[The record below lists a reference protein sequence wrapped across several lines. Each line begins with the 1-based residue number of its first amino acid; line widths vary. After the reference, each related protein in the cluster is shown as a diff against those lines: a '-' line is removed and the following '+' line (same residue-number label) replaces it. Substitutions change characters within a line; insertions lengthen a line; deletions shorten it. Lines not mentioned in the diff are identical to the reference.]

1 MEIASEVPA
10 VMKSLSAILADEPL
24 AALRALADWWGAET
38 PTEDSAEARQR
49 LERAMR
55 DTVASRFVWEQLP
68 EDERRTLFAVVG
80 PSARNWCLLE
90 MLSERSHLEQDVAER
105 AIAKLAERRLVFI
118 ETAKVQGGELLGQ
131 RVTFY
136 GYATPRNTQAAI
148 EEKPIAYVP
157 TELVTGLYTTGREVF
172 YPVADR
178 SDKTLDELLM
188 PYRQGDLD
196 QIGRRFGLS
205 IQAYYSRNEVR
216 AAMAENLTQAEAV
229 RYALAR
235 VEPRLRETY
244 EWLRRRDGRTPL
256 ATLRRQLR
264 LNEAELSAL
273 LHSLEEYALA
283 FDTFS
288 KGERILFIPQET
300 LANLRRAEERP
311 HTTVGLRE
319 VAAPQAVR
327 PADTTFLWDLA
338 VLVSSAY
345 HQDIELTRAG
355 SLPKRAALRLV
366 PQLVGERARN
376 GDDQALDYIELLK
389 QQAHELGLVA
399 APASTTKQRAR
410 LAPGSKLD
418 TWARHDVVMQARRL
432 FKRWPSDRWW
442 SDQPGARYRE
452 WLTFYLEVPL
462 AREIVQKLLRECKPG
477 VWYSLASFRATIQGD
492 DPYVLRP
499 SQRCAGEAGF
509 KVAEDL
515 RAQWE
520 YTDGEI
526 ITGMFRSTL
535 YELGLVALGYE
546 GEIVPRPGENIN
558 PEYFMLTEIGAEALS
573 GELSATQQ
581 PSSRA
586 LVVQPNFQVLL
597 MEPYMPA
604 LYWLARYA
612 TLERVG
618 QVSRFTL
625 TREAMERGL
634 QQGGSVDE
642 VIAFMQEHSQ
652 KSLPQNVIY
661 TLQDWSRQIKE
672 ASQPKVT
679 LLEAMDDELVE
690 ELVTSP
696 KLKAYRLRRVG
707 PKAVA
712 VPPEA
717 SRGDLHRALVRLG
730 YAKRI
735 LSGLEDLV
743 AAAKQLPARRRSGRN
758 RDPLMVTP
766 SMA

>member
-1 MEIASEVPA
+1 
-10 VMKSLSAILADEPL
+10 MKSLSAILADESL
-24 AALRALADWWGAET
+24 ASLRALAGWWGAET
-38 PTEDSAEARQR
+38 PIDDTAEARQR

-55 DTVASRFVWEQLP
+55 DTVASRFVWERLP
-68 EDERRTLFAVVG
+68 EDERRALFAVVG
-80 PSARNWCLLE
+80 PSARNWCLLD
-90 MLSERSHLEQDVAER
+90 MLPERAHVAPEVAER
-105 AIAKLAERRLVFI
+105 AIARLAKLRLVFI

-136 GYATPRNTQAAI
+136 GYATPRNTQAEV

-157 TELVTGLYTTGREVF
+157 TELVTGLYTTGREIF
-172 YPVADR
+172 LPAADR

-244 EWLRRRDGRTPL
+244 EWLRAHDGRAPL
-256 ATLRRQLR
+256 AMLRRQLR
-264 LNEAELSAL
+264 LSEGELSAL
-273 LHSLEEYALA
+273 LHAFEEYALA

-319 VAAPQAVR
+319 SALPSAVR
-327 PADTTFLWDLA
+327 PADTTFLWDMA
-338 VLVSSAY
+338 VLVSAAY
-345 HQDIELTRAG
+345 HLEIELTRAG
-355 SLPKRAALRLV
+355 SLPKRSALRLV

-399 APASTTKQRAR
+399 APASTSKQRAR
-410 LAPGSKLD
+410 LAPGPKLD
-418 TWARHDVVMQARRL
+418 SWARHDVVMQARRL
-432 FKRWPSDRWW
+432 FKRWPTDRWW
-442 SDQPGARYRE
+442 SDLPGARYRE

-462 AREIVQKLLRECKPG
+462 AREVVQKLLHQCKPG
-477 VWYSLASFRATIQGD
+477 VWYSLTSFRATIQGD

-535 YELGLVALGYE
+535 YELGLVALGYD
-546 GEIVPRPGENIN
+546 GEVVPRPGEDLN
-558 PEYFMLTEIGAEALS
+558 PEYFMLTEMGAEVLS
-573 GELSATQQ
+573 SELSATQQ

-612 TLERVG
+612 ALERVG

-625 TREAMERGL
+625 TREALERGL
-634 QQGGSVDE
+634 QDGGSIEE
-642 VIAFMQEHSQ
+642 VTDFLQTHSQ

-661 TLQDWSRQIKE
+661 TLQDWARQIKE
-672 ASQPKVT
+672 AVQPKVT

-717 SRGDLHRALVRLG
+717 SHSDLHRTLVRLG

-743 AAAKQLPARRRSGRN
+743 TAAKQLPVRRRSGRPRN
-758 RDPLMVTP
+758 TAPIVSSLAMKG
-766 SMA
+766 A

>member
-1 MEIASEVPA
+1 
-10 VMKSLSAILADEPL
+10 MKSLSAILADESL
-24 AALRALADWWGAET
+24 ASLRALAAWWGADA

-55 DTVASRFVWEQLP
+55 DTVASRFVWERLAA
-68 EDERRTLFAVVG
+68 EERRALFAVVG
-80 PSARNWCLLE
+80 PSARNWCLIEALA
-90 MLSERSHLEQDVAER
+90 ERAHLEPEVAER
-105 AIAKLAERRLVFI
+105 ALARLADQRLLFI

-136 GYATPRNTQAAI
+136 GYATPRNTQAEI
-148 EEKPIAYVP
+148 KEKQIAYVP
-157 TELVTGLYTTGREVF
+157 TELVTGLYSTGREVF

-244 EWLRRRDGRTPL
+244 DWLRQQGGRAPL
-256 ATLRRQLR
+256 AALRSHLR
-264 LNEAELSAL
+264 LREPELSAL
-273 LHSLEEYALA
+273 LHAFEEYALA

-288 KGERILFIPQET
+288 NGERILFIPRET
-300 LANLRRAEERP
+300 LENLRRAEDRP
-311 HTTVGLRE
+311 HATVGLRE
-319 VAAPQAVR
+319 SAPPRAVR
-327 PADTTFLWDLA
+327 PADTTFLWDMA
-338 VLVSSAY
+338 VLVSAAY
-345 HQDIELTRAG
+345 HQEIELTRAG

-389 QQAHELGLVA
+389 QQAHELGLVV
-399 APASTTKQRAR
+399 APPSTTKQRAR
-410 LAPGSKLD
+410 LAPGAKLD
-418 TWARHDVVMQARRL
+418 SWARHDVVMQARRL
-432 FKRWPSDRWW
+432 FKRWPMDRWW
-442 SDQPGARYRE
+442 SDLPGARYRE

-462 AREIVQKLLRECKPG
+462 AREVVQKLLRQCKPG

-520 YTDGEI
+520 FTDGEI

-535 YELGLVALGYE
+535 YELGLVALGYDAE
-546 GEIVPRPGENIN
+546 LVPRPGEDVN
-558 PEYFMLTEIGAEALS
+558 PDYFMLTEMGAEVLS
-573 GELSATQQ
+573 SELSASQQ

-604 LYWLARYA
+604 LYWLARFA

-625 TREAMERGL
+625 TREALERGL
-634 QQGGSVDE
+634 RDGGSVEE
-642 VIAFMQEHSQ
+642 VIAFLQAHSQ
-652 KSLPQNVIY
+652 KALPQNVIY
-661 TLQDWSRQIKE
+661 TLQDWARQIRE
-672 ASQPKVT
+672 AAQPKLT
-679 LLEAMDDELVE
+679 LLEAVDDALAD

-696 KLKAYRLRRVG
+696 KLKAFQLRRVG

-717 SRGDLHRALVRLG
+717 SRDDLHRTLVRLG

-743 AAAKQLPARRRSGRN
+743 TAAKQLPARRRASRSRSRASVAPSGS
-758 RDPLMVTP
+758 LLG
-766 SMA
+766 

>member
-1 MEIASEVPA
+1 
-10 VMKSLSAILADEPL
+10 MKSLSAILADESL
-24 AALRALADWWGAET
+24 ASLRALAVWWGAV
-38 PTEDSAEARQR
+38 PPGEDTIEARQQI
-49 LERAMR
+49 ERAMR
-55 DTVASRFVWEQLP
+55 DTIASRFVWERLT
-68 EDERRTLFAVVG
+68 EDERRVLFAVVG
-80 PSARNWCLLE
+80 PSARNWCLIEL
-90 MLSERSHLEQDVAER
+90 LPERAHLAPEAAER
-105 AIAKLAERRLVFI
+105 TLAQLAERRLLFI
-118 ETAKVQGGELLGQ
+118 ETAKVQGGDLVGQ
-131 RVTFY
+131 RATFY
-136 GYATPRNTQAAI
+136 GYAMPRNTQAEV
-148 EEKPIAYVP
+148 EEKQIAYVP
-157 TELVTGLYTTGREVF
+157 TELVTGLYTTGREIF
-172 YPVADR
+172 FPIADR

-244 EWLRRRDGRTPL
+244 EWLRQQQGGRAPL
-256 ATLRRQLR
+256 DVLRGRLR
-264 LNEAELSAL
+264 PREPELSAL
-273 LHSLEEYALA
+273 LHAFEEYALA

-288 KGERILFIPQET
+288 NGERILFIPQET

-311 HTTVGLRE
+311 HAPVGLRE
-319 VAAPQAVR
+319 SATPRAVR
-327 PADTTFLWDLA
+327 PADTTFLWDMA
-338 VLVSSAY
+338 VLVSAAY
-345 HQDIELTRAG
+345 HLEIELTRAG
-355 SLPKRAALRLV
+355 SLPKRTALRLV
-366 PQLVGERARN
+366 PLLVGERARD
-376 GDDQALDYIELLK
+376 GDEQALDYIELLK

-399 APASTTKQRAR
+399 APASTAKQRAH
-410 LAPGSKLD
+410 LAPGAKLD
-418 TWARHDVVMQARRL
+418 SWARHDIVMQARRL
-432 FKRWPSDRWW
+432 FKRWPADRWW
-442 SDQPGARYRE
+442 TDLPGARYRE

-462 AREIVQKLLRECKPG
+462 AREIVQKLLHQCRPG

-499 SQRCAGEAGF
+499 AQRCAGEAGF
-509 KVAEDL
+509 KMAEDL

-520 YTDGEI
+520 NTDGEI
-526 ITGMFRSTL
+526 VTGMFRSTL
-535 YELGLVALGYE
+535 YELGLVALGYDAE
-546 GEIVPRPGENIN
+546 MVPRPGENVN
-558 PEYFMLTEIGAEALS
+558 PEYFMLTQMGAEMLS
-573 GELSATQQ
+573 SELSASQQ

-604 LYWLARYA
+604 LYWLVRFAA
-612 TLERVG
+612 LERVG

-625 TREAMERGL
+625 TREALERGL
-634 QQGGSVDE
+634 RGGGTVED
-642 VIAFMQEHSQ
+642 VLAFLQAHSQ

-661 TLQDWSRQIKE
+661 TVHDWARQIKE

-679 LLEAMDDELVE
+679 LLEAVDDELAD

-696 KLKAYRLRRVG
+696 KLQAFRLRRVG

-730 YAKRI
+730 YAQRI

-743 AAAKQLPARRRSGRN
+743 AAAKQLPARRRRSRSRSRSAAGI
-758 RDPLMVTP
+758 P
-766 SMA
+766 SLVMKGA